1 MEKRVSGEGGHWRNP
16 YAQLMD
22 KRLFSSEFK
31 NWALSIYW
39 MTFLRG
45 MFIAH
50 PFTPRTSFI
59 PISIGRYVYQIEGE
73 DFDFP
78 EIITDGSFA
87 PTRRLMGHHAIQ
99 NKNGTVP
106 PCASLRLLAP
116 VIEKLSPSTYCS
128 LAL

>member
-1 MEKRVSGEGGHWRNP
+1 
-16 YAQLMD
+16 
-22 KRLFSSEFK
+22 
-31 NWALSIYW
+31 

-87 PTRRLMGHHAIQ
+87 PTRRLMGHHATQ

-106 PCASLRLLAP
+106 PCASLRPSSRSYLPLHTAP
-116 VIEKLSPSTYCS
+116 WLFDYPPAGPKY
-128 LAL
+128 